1 MTCGARRRANLGAAA
16 RGRVMGRAFRDRGGR
31 ACPAAPGRPGGRP
44 GSRLRLGADGDQP
57 GTVRVEWLAARA
69 GWSRKRLWSRIG
81 SQIGLTSKRS
91 ARLICFDQRG
101 PPDQSHLH
109 RDVTTFA
116 RVTPTAVAAAPWLAV
131 DDIACLPRSRAVGHG
146 SGELVLALP
155 HRRAPGGA
163 CPGMCGL
170 PAAISAGWG
179 TIPMEDAVNK
189 PTAGRDGRI
198 VVAGAGYAGLHVALR
213 LTARLRHNPM
223 LELTLVDRHDYHQAI
238 TELPRVAGGTR
249 AADAVRIPLQD
260 LLATRVRFVQT
271 EISGFD
277 LSGRRMLTGAGPI
290 GWGRLV
296 LALGSRPNDF
306 AIPGLAQRALSVY
319 SASDAE
325 RVWAAVSKALDDA
338 AAAAD
343 PERQR
348 RLATVVVGGGGA
360 TGVELA
366 GELAEILPEVA
377 GGHGLAPDRPSVQL
391 IEAGPAILAG
401 SSPQLID
408 KATRI
413 LSDLGVQVR
422 THATIAAATEKGFR
436 LRDGQLVE
444 GGVFVWAGGVK
455 APELVAGSGL
465 PTGHNG
471 RVKVDRYLRVL
482 DHPEIYVAGDLASVT
497 DPRTGHVL
505 PPLAQVALEEGE
517 TVARNLDAEQ
527 EGGPLEA
534 FTFHDKGFVV
544 SVGTRRGVADIAG
557 ITTGGFR
564 PSGSTASPSGTCAAG
579 TQQPGNRGPS
589 CCERQR
595 NWRPGSVPLAA
606 AGLEPAALPGG
617 NMEAGVWP
625 EGPPRWTGPS
635 D

>member
-1 MTCGARRRANLGAAA
+1 MTASSVMVDSMNQPLRDKVALAWNRGRKVRMRSNTELSRPKTIMKVRMDRSSELPGVNAARSTTRLGWRRRYALAGRLLRQEGA
-16 RGRVMGRAFRDRGGR
+16 
-31 ACPAAPGRPGGRP
+31 
-44 GSRLRLGADGDQP
+44 
-57 GTVRVEWLAARA
+57 T
-69 GWSRKRLWSRIG
+69 
-81 SQIGLTSKRS
+81 
-91 ARLICFDQRG
+91 
-101 PPDQSHLH
+101 
-109 RDVTTFA
+109 
-116 RVTPTAVAAAPWLAV
+116 
-131 DDIACLPRSRAVGHG
+131 
-146 SGELVLALP
+146 
-155 HRRAPGGA
+155 
-163 CPGMCGL
+163 
-170 PAAISAGWG
+170 
-179 TIPMEDAVNK
+179 PMENAVSAS
-189 PTAGRDGRI
+189 TAGSSGQI

-213 LTARLRHNPM
+213 LTAKLRNNPVV
-223 LELTLVDRHDYHQAI
+223 ELTLVDRHDYHQVL

-260 LLATRVRFVQT
+260 VLAERVRFVQT

-277 LSGRRMLTGAGPI
+277 LAGRRLLTGAGPI
-290 GWGRLV
+290 GWRRLV

-306 AIPGLAQRALSVY
+306 AIPGLAQRALSLY

-325 RVWAAVSKALDDA
+325 RVWAAVNKALDA
-338 AAAAD
+338 AAAATD

-366 GELAEILPEVA
+366 GELAEMLPEVA
-377 GGHGLAPDRPSVQL
+377 SGHGLAPDRPAVL
-391 IEAGPAILAG
+391 LVEAGPTILAG

-422 THATIAAATEKGFR
+422 TNATVAAATEEGFR
-436 LRDGQLVE
+436 LKGGQLVE

-455 APELVAGSGL
+455 APDLVVGSGL

-482 DHPEIYVAGDLASVT
+482 DHPEIYVAGDLASVV

-517 TVARNLDAEQ
+517 TVARNLDAELK
-527 EGGPLEA
+527 GRPLEA

-557 ITTGGFR
+557 ITSGGR
-564 PSGSTASPSGTCAAG
+564 LAHLLKDAIEWEYRQSVTHL
-579 TQQPGNRGPS
+579 RG
-589 CCERQR
+589 
-595 NWRPGSVPLAA
+595 WDPLA
-606 AGLEPAALPGG
+606 L
-617 NMEAGVWP
+617 
-625 EGPPRWTGPS
+625 
-635 D
+635 